1 MKEEAAKIIAE
12 LMRGETEEELSHF
25 GVVGMKWGVRKD
37 RRGLLSRFKKR
48 RKKQTSIKKQED
60 TKPDDKQNAPKKKPG
75 EEHAEKLKLQRKKV
89 SEMTNA
95 ELKLVNE
102 RMQLEKQYKQL
113 SKEEVGKG
121 KQFVIDVLT
130 NSAKTTATSL
140 TSKYMMEA
148 VEKAITKGVKS

>member
-25 GVVGMKWGVRKD
+25 GVVGMKWGVRKG
-37 RRGLLSRFKKR
+37 RGGILSRFKKR
-48 RKKQTSIKKQED
+48 RKKQED

-148 VEKAITKGVKS
+148 VEKAITKGVKT